1 MRFLSRNDYP
11 PYYQVIVIQ
20 YIDRKQQQ
28 HFGFG
33 WLSIDDDDNY
43 IWILEDNETPI
54 NDNQV
59 IDWSEY

>member
-1 MRFLSRNDYP
+1 MRFLSRDDYP

-20 YIDRKQQQ
+20 YIDRKQKQ
-28 HFGFG
+28 HIDPA

>member
-1 MRFLSRNDYP
+1 MRFLSRDDYP

-28 HFGFG
+28 HIDPA

-43 IWILEDNETPI
+43 IWTLEDNETLI